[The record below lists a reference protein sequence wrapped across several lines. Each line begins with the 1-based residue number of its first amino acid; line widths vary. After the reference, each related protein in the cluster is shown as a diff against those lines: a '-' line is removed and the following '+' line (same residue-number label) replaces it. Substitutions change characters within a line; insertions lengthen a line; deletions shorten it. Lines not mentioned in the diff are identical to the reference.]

1 MINHSSDIINS
12 ILNIVEK
19 ENIKQI
25 QLNKARDGRFS
36 SPYSISSFIND
47 SLKHNEVYENFSKVK
62 LMEMEIG
69 NSDAFY
75 SECNKHSYNIAKGIL
90 GEVISVLV
98 IEESFK
104 ELGYKVYFSEIHEDA
119 INKIDFYLT
128 RDDSHTVSYFQSKY
142 FKNSSKKEILEFKDL
157 NEQLQRKIKEEKDMN
172 TSVDFNHVIVSE
184 IEHDKFNYTRD
195 VYILDDNLNMYKI
208 HSFHGLNASNIEP
221 INAQSVLDYLVDDVE
236 NKEISITMNGK
247 DYSVNEFESIMKPFY
262 SDFKIKF

>member
-1 MINHSSDIINS
+1 MINHSSDIVSS

-36 SPYSISSFIND
+36 SPYSISTFIND
-47 SLKHNEVYENFSKVK
+47 SLEHNKMYESFSKVK

-69 NSDAFY
+69 NSAAFY
-75 SECNKHSYNIAKGIL
+75 KECSKHSYNIAKGIL
-90 GEVISVLV
+90 GEVISALV

-104 ELGYKVYFSEIHEDA
+104 ELGYKVYFSEIHEDT
-119 INKIDFYLT
+119 INKVDFYLT

-172 TSVDFNHVIVSE
+172 TSIDFNHVIVSE

-195 VYILDDNLNMYKI
+195 VYILDSNLDMYKI
-208 HSFHGLNASNIEP
+208 HSFHGLSASNIEP
-221 INAQSVLDYLVDDVE
+221 INAQSVLDYLVDDVDS
-236 NKEISITMNGK
+236 KEIRITMNGR
-247 DYSVNEFESIMKPFY
+247 DYSANEFESIMKPFY
-262 SDFKIKF
+262 DDFKINF